1 MAIAVISGN
10 GANRKTNFA
19 NIHYGGRS
27 FQKATSTTH
36 SQVQLVQQALNS
48 AGYNCG
54 NADGIF
60 GEKNQNGSSKFP
72 NESRIIPRWERT
84 PFPLWKTAL
93 IWMEALADAAG
104 SVFVRHVEYYL
115 FGSGCYRR
123 GFPHCS

>member
-27 FQKATSTTH
+27 FQKDTSTTH

-60 GEKNQNGSSKFP
+60 GEKT
-72 NESRIIPRWERT
+72 RT
-84 PFPLWKTAL
+84 A
-93 IWMEALADAAG
+93 
-104 SVFVRHVEYYL
+104 VRNFQMDQGL
-115 FGSGCYRR
+115 S
-123 GFPHCS
+123 